1 MEVVAT
7 ITVGLLVW
15 IVLWALG
22 MSGLDALLIGAVL
35 FLIAIAVQNVAP
47 RIGSGRSGR

>member
-7 ITVGLLVW
+7 ITFGLLVW

-22 MSGLDALLIGAVL
+22 VSGFDALLIGAGL
-35 FLIAIAVQNVAP
+35 FLIAIAIQNVVP
-47 RIGSGRSGR
+47 RIASTKDK

>member
-7 ITVGLLVW
+7 ITFGLLFW

-22 MSGLDALLIGAVL
+22 VSGLDALMFGFVL
-35 FLIAIAVQNVAP
+35 FLIATAVQNVVP
-47 RIGSGRSGR
+47 RISSPKKS